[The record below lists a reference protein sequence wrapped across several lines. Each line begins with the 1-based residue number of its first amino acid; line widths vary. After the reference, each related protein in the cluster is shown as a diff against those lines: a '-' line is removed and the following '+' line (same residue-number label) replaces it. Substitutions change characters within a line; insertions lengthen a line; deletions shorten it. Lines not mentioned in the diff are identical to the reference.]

1 MEVPSGQCPSPVS
14 YTHLKHSRGDEGGG
28 LCSPVIMVEEGV
40 RFQIFAD
47 LIRVLQL
54 PVREIVDQLVHGFRL
69 DVYKRQVQ
77 ADGENI
83 NLPHTW
89 NAIDGQDGGN
99 DYYRGSCWYVK
110 ELGKLEIS
118 DDDEAWLEFE
128 GVSMSAEVYVN
139 CLLYTSYIPGSF

>member
-1 MEVPSGQCPSPVS
+1 M
-14 YTHLKHSRGDEGGG
+14 
-28 LCSPVIMVEEGV
+28 
-40 RFQIFAD
+40 
-47 LIRVLQL
+47 
-54 PVREIVDQLVHGFRL
+54 
-69 DVYKRQVQ
+69 Q

-139 CLLYTSYIPGSF
+139 GQRLGHHEGGYSTFRVNISNVLDSKNIIAVRVDNS

>member
-1 MEVPSGQCPSPVS
+1 MQNRSKKGKA
-14 YTHLKHSRGDEGGG
+14 YMRNK
-28 LCSPVIMVEEGV
+28 I
-40 RFQIFAD
+40 
-47 LIRVLQL
+47 LILENWKFIKDKTNIENV
-54 PVREIVDQLVHGFRL
+54 
-69 DVYKRQVQ
+69 VQ

-128 GVSMSAEVYVN
+128 GVSMSAEVYV
-139 CLLYTSYIPGSF
+139 LSLIHI